1 MSADAPPG
9 TDAWWLYLLECGD
22 GSWYAGIS
30 NDLAARLRAHAAGK
44 GARYTRGRGPLR
56 MLASRAY
63 PDRAAA
69 SRAEWQLKRL
79 QKPRKLA
86 FFDATAH
93 GSP

>member
-44 GARYTRGRGPLR
+44 GTRHTRRRGAAR
-56 MLASRAY
+56 LAPRRRRR
-63 PDRAAA
+63 PDRNVTGTDAAA
-69 SRAEWQLKRL
+69 
-79 QKPRKLA
+79 
-86 FFDATAH
+86 
-93 GSP
+93 